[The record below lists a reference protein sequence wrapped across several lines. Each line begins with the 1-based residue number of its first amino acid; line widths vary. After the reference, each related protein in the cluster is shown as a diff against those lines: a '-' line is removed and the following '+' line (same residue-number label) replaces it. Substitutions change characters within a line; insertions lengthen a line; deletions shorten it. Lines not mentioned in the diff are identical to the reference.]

1 MPDFLRDLNDETKTA
16 SVADQYFHSPENQAR
31 YPVSYTIFKYWDNL
45 RDGHFAPQ
53 YSRFNLTDLPYQI
66 LPSCAVADVH
76 PEPLDFVYRY
86 WGSRSAESTGQE
98 MTGKSVWDFKY
109 PAMASSVFE
118 RLKWIVENHSSLV
131 IISDFGRQIGIDTT
145 ELVMRL
151 PMSSN
156 GVDVDVILTTVDV
169 PQIQRDALASYV
181 SKIKI

>member
-1 MPDFLRDLNDETKTA
+1 
-16 SVADQYFHSPENQAR
+16 
-31 YPVSYTIFKYWDNL
+31 
-45 RDGHFAPQ
+45 
-53 YSRFNLTDLPYQI
+53 
-66 LPSCAVADVH
+66 
-76 PEPLDFVYRY
+76 
-86 WGSRSAESTGQE
+86 